1 MDINEIKKKISDFL
15 MENLPNHALELNN
28 DTDLLNEWFL
38 DSFGVIDTILFLEET
53 FDVTIKRSAINAD
66 NFSNINTLSSY
77 VLEQLK

>member
-15 MENLPNHALELNN
+15 MENLPNHGLELNN

-66 NFSNINTLSSY
+66 NFSNINTISAY